1 MLSIP
6 VFRLA
11 SFSFLVPF
19 LHRSLFLPIVY
30 KSVQISFAQN
40 ARAPKRDY
48 HHAVASQ
55 KTQNFKRW
63 WCRRWSRTSSISAED
78 RPSSTA
84 SLRSVHP
91 RSASSRERTVRS
103 FGVPIHH
110 RASRNHRR
118 VYHRCDGE
126 TVQSRVERWRQL
138 RGNPPVEERG
148 RKVVLVGTVDGSV
161 VVYDGCIHKDPCL
174 RPTGGSV
181 RDDER
186 LGTHDGE
193 TTTTTTTTTHRR
205 KTAPRGIPWCK
216 RLKGTINR
224 YLPWRGI
231 RKMRTRF
238 SASFDGTVKVWDAS
252 RVEVVATYASSV
264 HSVSTSGRR
273 NVPALATRIRD
284 VSLSLSSHLNND

>member
-1 MLSIP
+1 MLPPFLWYKDTRVVVLSTP

-11 SFSFLVPF
+11 SFSLLFSPF
-19 LHRSLFLPIVY
+19 TPLSFSPLY
-30 KSVQISFAQN
+30 KSVVSFAQN
-40 ARAPKRDY
+40 ARAPKRD

-55 KTQNFKRW
+55 THLKR

-91 RSASSRERTVRS
+91 RSASSRERTVTS

-148 RKVVLVGTVDGSV
+148 RKVRSGRNRRWKRGRVRCDAYTRTR
-161 VVYDGCIHKDPCL
+161 VYVQPAVRFATTSGWERTTEKRRRRQRI
-174 RPTGGSV
+174 GG
-181 RDDER
+181 
-186 LGTHDGE
+186 
-193 TTTTTTTTTHRR
+193 
-205 KTAPRGIPWCK
+205 K
-216 RLKGTINR
+216 RLR
-224 YLPWRGI
+224 E
-231 RKMRTRF
+231 
-238 SASFDGTVKVWDAS
+238 ASLGA
-252 RVEVVATYASSV
+252 
-264 HSVSTSGRR
+264 
-273 NVPALATRIRD
+273 NV
-284 VSLSLSSHLNND
+284 

>member
-91 RSASSRERTVRS
+91 RSESSRERTVTS

-138 RGNPPVEERG
+138 RGNPPSKNVGERF
-148 RKVVLVGTVDGSV
+148 VLVGTVDDV
-161 VVYDGCIHKDPCL
+161 VVSMRCIHKDPCL
-174 RPTGGSV
+174 RQLAV
-181 RDDER
+181 RFATTSGWERRRNDDDDDDDNVPR
-186 LGTHDGE
+186 S
-193 TTTTTTTTTHRR
+193 
-205 KTAPRGIPWCK
+205 APRGIPWCK

-224 YLPWRGI
+224 YLPCGYPKI
-231 RKMRTRF
+231 RTRF
-238 SASFDGTVKVWDAS
+238 Q
-252 RVEVVATYASSV
+252 RVV
-264 HSVSTSGRR
+264 RR
-273 NVPALATRIRD
+273 NGKCGTPVAWRWWRRMHLLCIRCPRAAEKCPSAPANTGREFIA
-284 VSLSLSSHLNND
+284 VESLE

>member
-1 MLSIP
+1 MLPPFLWYKDTRVVVLSTP
-6 VFRLA
+6 LFRLA
-11 SFSFLVPF
+11 SFSL
-19 LHRSLFLPIVY
+19 LFI
-30 KSVQISFAQN
+30 AQN

-55 KTQNFKRW
+55 THFKRY

-91 RSASSRERTVRS
+91 RSASSRERTVTS

-148 RKVVLVGTVDGSV
+148 RKVRSGRNRRWKRGRVRCDAYTRTR
-161 VVYDGCIHKDPCL
+161 VYVQPAVRFATTSGWERTTEKRRRRRRRQRI
-174 RPTGGSV
+174 GG
-181 RDDER
+181 
-186 LGTHDGE
+186 
-193 TTTTTTTTTHRR
+193 
-205 KTAPRGIPWCK
+205 K
-216 RLKGTINR
+216 RLR
-224 YLPWRGI
+224 E
-231 RKMRTRF
+231 
-238 SASFDGTVKVWDAS
+238 ASLGA
-252 RVEVVATYASSV
+252 
-264 HSVSTSGRR
+264 
-273 NVPALATRIRD
+273 NV
-284 VSLSLSSHLNND
+284 

>member
-1 MLSIP
+1 MLLLPFLWYKDTSVVVLSIP

-11 SFSFLVPF
+11 SFSL
-19 LHRSLFLPIVY
+19 LFI
-30 KSVQISFAQN
+30 AQN
-40 ARAPKRDY
+40 ARAPKRDH

-91 RSASSRERTVRS
+91 RSASSRERTVTS

-148 RKVVLVGTVDGSV
+148 RKVRSGRNRRWKRGRVRCDAYTRTR
-161 VVYDGCIHKDPCL
+161 VYVQPAVRFATTSGWERTTEKRRRRRRQRI
-174 RPTGGSV
+174 GG
-181 RDDER
+181 
-186 LGTHDGE
+186 
-193 TTTTTTTTTHRR
+193 
-205 KTAPRGIPWCK
+205 K
-216 RLKGTINR
+216 RLR
-224 YLPWRGI
+224 E
-231 RKMRTRF
+231 
-238 SASFDGTVKVWDAS
+238 ASLGA
-252 RVEVVATYASSV
+252 
-264 HSVSTSGRR
+264 
-273 NVPALATRIRD
+273 NV
-284 VSLSLSSHLNND
+284 